1 MQIPLLSVAAA
12 ASGLAGGL
20 IRAALSR
27 VEGRESADTAKPAHY
42 LGQAHLM
49 ER

>member
-1 MQIPLLSVAAA
+1 LLSVAAA
-12 ASGLAGGL
+12 ASGLAGDL

-42 LGQAHLM
+42 VAKLILWSG
-49 ER
+49 